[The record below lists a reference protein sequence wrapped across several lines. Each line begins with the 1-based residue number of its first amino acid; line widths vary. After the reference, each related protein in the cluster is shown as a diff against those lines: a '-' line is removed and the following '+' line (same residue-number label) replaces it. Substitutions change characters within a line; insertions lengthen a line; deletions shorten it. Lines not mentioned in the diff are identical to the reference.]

1 MRKLLLLALFLC
13 VHWAARGQATFDY
26 KYWFDGNDSQ
36 AQLLTSANEHWQEEI
51 DVSQLDYMLHTFHF
65 QVKDEKGV
73 WSAPYTAYFIKS
85 PNQAEGQLYYWFD
98 SNDKAEQAFS
108 GGNAVDMLDVSK
120 LSDGLHTLHF
130 YYKDNT
136 ATNVSSTRSCLFYK
150 LPKAVGL
157 GNYELWVNN
166 DRRTLQRG
174 KYNGQPITF
183 DASAL
188 SDGIHLLHVQ
198 VGNDAYSSPSTQMFI
213 KIPQTEGIDSLT
225 CMLFVDGELYKQE
238 AVATH
243 NGLLHWEIDAAG
255 MTPGI
260 HKLQA
265 LTVTPSGVATG
276 MRETYFYRTMTP
288 QEYASMKCYY
298 SVDGSSHQNEAG
310 VYKNGLFHFDLDLS
324 ILADGLHQIS
334 FMMITE
340 NGITSKASSAFFM
353 KTPLGGNGITRYDYW
368 LNDNEG
374 NAVRTDLS
382 QRVDPLKLMQ
392 LLPVTSEPF
401 RSSSFTFE
409 VDKAG
414 VPMLYARN
422 DFHLRTFDAAGR
434 ITESSA
440 AFTDY
445 KVSRDLADMEPIQ
458 SSQTFD
464 SPRNN
469 VIRWFELK
477 AEEGDSIAFRSSQA
491 TSIQVFSPSGKEV
504 YAASGDKSIN
514 YDGCHTWE
522 KGTYY
527 VGVHDVSGSQRNLT
541 LDYIHLD
548 KYDVVSQDVRVVGNG
563 GCSTIKFHGN
573 GFNDLFAVDLKD
585 SEGNII
591 QSFDIGHESAAMTS
605 VSFDFTSAKIG
616 IYDAVF
622 HFTEE
627 DKSIATNIVVEEAK
641 DFEIETNVSYPSSF
655 LRGTST
661 TYTIQVSNKGNM
673 TAYMVPLELK
683 LTVENV
689 KDIQNVKFDGY
700 LKSLTGLDLLGN
712 YLDAEDIEEI
722 RQIVES
728 SNDLSQFVIYRDSTN
743 GVDNGLAHI
752 FMNLPPNTTHT
763 LTVSIKSTA
772 DVHLEAWVS
781 KDWFPI
787 SVKGAS
793 VRKVKRKNVPF
804 RADLCCWKDRI
815 ECVADVAAEFAGFA
829 LPPASGCVPSLVLN
843 GLEMGYDVWC
853 SDGNSASERWKNY
866 LKNEGNSLARSL
878 IQSLVECVTQY
889 YGMRLATLRESRKAA
904 AISGNVAEVKR
915 LTAEIVACRTARNG
929 VIADIYKGVT
939 TMILGKD
946 CRKAFKEQKPDCP
959 PNPGGGGG
967 GSSALDSFDPN
978 DIYGYTTESGS
989 KFMTAE
995 VQNMN
1000 YRIEFE
1006 NDPEF
1011 ATSSAHVVEVK
1022 DTLNARYFDLKS
1034 YKPTSIKIGDK
1045 VITLD
1050 GEQRFIKTVDMRP
1063 AINAIAQVEGK
1074 YDSYKGIVT
1083 WTFTSIDPMT
1093 MEPTNDVMQG
1103 FLPVN
1108 YDGISGIGE
1117 VAFDIALNKT
1127 FADGTAIANRA
1138 SIVFDENDPIL
1149 TPTWTNVV
1157 DDVKPQSRVKE
1168 IVSKCDTLVTIH
1180 FEGKDERSGIWK
1192 HALYVKYGKGTSW
1205 EHVAET
1211 DSSAIDFR
1219 IYPGMVYA
1227 FCTLATDSAGNVEAK
1242 DLIAEASLNTC
1253 KMGDANS
1260 DDVVDALD
1268 AVLTINYYLGDKQTY
1283 INATAADMNADGK
1296 IDALDVVMMQ
1306 EVYLSTSKKRPIRKR
1321 LKTRK

>member
-1 MRKLLLLALFLC
+1 MRKLLLLVLFLC

-36 AQLLTSANEHWQEEI
+36 AQLLTSANAHWQEEI
-51 DVSQLDYMLHTFHF
+51 DVSQLDCTLHSFHF
-65 QVKDEKGV
+65 QAKDEKGV
-73 WSAPYTAYFIKS
+73 WSAPHTAYFIKT
-85 PNQAEGQLYYWFD
+85 PNQAEGQLYYWLD
-98 SNDKAEQAFS
+98 DNDKAEQTFS
-108 GGNAVDMLDVSK
+108 GGNAVAMLDVSK
-120 LSDGLHTLHF
+120 LTDGLHTLHF
-130 YYKDNT
+130 YYKDKSK
-136 ATNVSSTRSCLFYK
+136 TNVSSTRSCLFYK
-150 LPKAVGL
+150 LPMTEKS
-157 GNYELWVNN
+157 GNYELWVDN
-166 DRRTLQRG
+166 DRSTLQRG
-174 KYNGQPITF
+174 KFNGQPLTF

-188 SDGIHLLHVQ
+188 SEGVHLLHTQ
-198 VGNDAYSSPSTQMFI
+198 VGNDAYSSPSSQMFI
-213 KIPQTEGIDSLT
+213 KIPQTEGIDNLT

-238 AVATH
+238 AVATR

-260 HKLQA
+260 HKLQV
-265 LTVTPSGVATG
+265 LTITPSGAATG

-324 ILADGLHQIS
+324 TLADGLHQIS

-340 NGITSKASSAFFM
+340 NGIASKASSAFFM

-382 QRVDPLKLMQ
+382 ERVDPLKLMQ

-445 KVSRDLADMEPIQ
+445 KVSCDLADMEPIQ

-469 VIRWFELK
+469 IIRWFELK

-527 VGVHDVSGSQRNLT
+527 VGIHDVSGSQRNLT

-548 KYDVVSQDVRVVGNG
+548 KYDVVSQDVYVVGNG
-563 GCSTIKFHGN
+563 GPSTITFQGN
-573 GFNDLFAVDLKD
+573 GFNQLESVTLNAAQEILADSITHISDSRLAVRFNFKELPIGPYDLTFNFK
-585 SEGNII
+585 
-591 QSFDIGHESAAMTS
+591 
-605 VSFDFTSAKIG
+605 
-616 IYDAVF
+616 
-622 HFTEE
+622 
-627 DKSIATNIVVEEAK
+627 EEAK
-641 DFEIETNVSYPSSF
+641 TVAQCIKVEKARPITIKGNVTFASNY
-655 LRGTST
+655 LRTTSN
-661 TYTIQVSNKGNM
+661 TYTIK
-673 TAYMVPLELK
+673 
-683 LTVENV
+683 
-689 KDIQNVKFDGY
+689 
-700 LKSLTGLDLLGN
+700 
-712 YLDAEDIEEI
+712 
-722 RQIVES
+722 
-728 SNDLSQFVIYRDSTN
+728 
-743 GVDNGLAHI
+743 
-752 FMNLPPNTTHT
+752 
-763 LTVSIKSTA
+763 
-772 DVHLEAWVS
+772 
-781 KDWFPI
+781 
-787 SVKGAS
+787 
-793 VRKVKRKNVPF
+793 
-804 RADLCCWKDRI
+804 
-815 ECVADVAAEFAGFA
+815 
-829 LPPASGCVPSLVLN
+829 
-843 GLEMGYDVWC
+843 
-853 SDGNSASERWKNY
+853 
-866 LKNEGNSLARSL
+866 LKNEGNMSVYDLNVPVCIYTQTPDDL
-878 IQSLVECVTQY
+878 IRVDVKGADLMQY
-889 YGMRLATLRESRKAA
+889 FRKTLPQPYLKQIEDLKEQNAPISGDKMFFVKSTDNDYIDGYPVLHMLQIPVNLRPGMEEVLSISMKAASKAYLYVWYPENLDNVSTPSKVRAVRRNSKEHCTPFESILSYKSRKCEENEQLEEWDV
-904 AISGNVAEVKR
+904 SYRYNV
-915 LTAEIVACRTARNG
+915 
-929 VIADIYKGVT
+929 
-939 TMILGKD
+939 KD
-946 CRKAFKEQKPDCP
+946 CDKIRPNNNCP
-959 PNPGGGGG
+959 PPPGGGA
-967 GSSALDSFDPN
+967 SEPVNSLDPN
-978 DIYGYTTESGS
+978 DIYGYTAESGS

-1011 ATSSAHVVEVK
+1011 ATASAHVVEVK
-1022 DTLNARYFDLKS
+1022 DTLNAHYFDLNS
-1034 YKPTSIKIGDK
+1034 YKPTSIKIGEK

-1050 GEQRFIKTVDMRP
+1050 GEQRFVKTVDMRP
-1063 AINAIAQVEGK
+1063 SINAIAQVEGK
-1074 YDSYKGIVT
+1074 YDSFKGIAT

-1117 VAFDIALNKT
+1117 IAFDIALNNT

-1157 DDVKPQSRVKE
+1157 DDIKPQSRVKDV
-1168 IVSKCDTLVTIH
+1168 VSKCDTLVTIH
-1180 FEGKDERSGIWK
+1180 FEGKDEKSGIWK
-1192 HALYVKYGKGTSW
+1192 QALYVQYGKGTTW

-1219 IYPGMVYA
+1219 IYPGMEYA
-1227 FCTLATDSAGNVEAK
+1227 FCTLATDSAGNVEIK

-1260 DDVVDALD
+1260 DEVVDALD

-1306 EVYLSTSKKRPIRKR
+1306 EVYLSTSKKKSIRKR
-1321 LKTRK
+1321 LKSRK

>member
-36 AQLLTSANEHWQEEI
+36 AQLLTSANAHWQEEI
-51 DVSQLDYMLHTFHF
+51 DVSQLNCMLHSFHF
-65 QVKDEKGV
+65 QAKDEKGV
-73 WSAPYTAYFIKS
+73 WSAPHTAYFIKT
-85 PNQAEGQLYYWFD
+85 PNQAEGQLYYWLD
-98 SNDKAEQAFS
+98 DNDKAEQAFS
-108 GGNAVDMLDVSK
+108 GGNAVAMLDVSK
-120 LSDGLHTLHF
+120 LTDGLHTLHF
-130 YYKDNT
+130 YYKDKSK
-136 ATNVSSTRSCLFYK
+136 TNVSSTRSCLFYK
-150 LPKAVGL
+150 LPMTEKS
-157 GNYELWVNN
+157 GNYELWVDN
-166 DRRTLQRG
+166 DRSTLQRG
-174 KYNGQPITF
+174 KFNGQPLTF

-188 SDGIHLLHVQ
+188 SEGVHLLHTQ
-198 VGNDAYSSPSTQMFI
+198 VGNDAYSSPSSQMFI
-213 KIPQTEGIDSLT
+213 KVPQTEGIDSLT

-238 AVATH
+238 AVATR
-243 NGLLHWEIDAAG
+243 NGLLHWELDAAG

-260 HKLQA
+260 HKLQV
-265 LTVTPSGVATG
+265 LTVTPSGAATG

-324 ILADGLHQIS
+324 TLADGLHQIS

-409 VDKAG
+409 VDKTG

-445 KVSRDLADMEPIQ
+445 KVSREVTDVETIR
-458 SSQTFD
+458 SSQTFE

-469 VIRWFELK
+469 AIQWFELK

-491 TSIQVFSPSGKEV
+491 TSIQVFSPSGKGV
-504 YAASGDKSIN
+504 YATSGDKSIN

-527 VGVHDVSGSQRNLT
+527 VGVHDVSGSQRYMT

-548 KYDVVSQDVRVVGNG
+548 KYDVVSQDVHVVGNG
-563 GCSTIKFHGN
+563 GPSTITFQGN
-573 GFNDLFAVDLKD
+573 GFSQLESVTLNAAQKILAD
-585 SEGNII
+585 SITHI
-591 QSFDIGHESAAMTS
+591 SDSRLAAR
-605 VSFDFTSAKIG
+605 FDFKDLPIG
-616 IYDAVF
+616 SYDLTF
-622 HFTEE
+622 NF
-627 DKSIATNIVVEEAK
+627 KEEAK
-641 DFEIETNVSYPSSF
+641 TVAQCIKVEKALPITIKGNVTFASNY
-655 LRGTST
+655 LRTTSN
-661 TYTIQVSNKGNM
+661 TYTIK
-673 TAYMVPLELK
+673 
-683 LTVENV
+683 
-689 KDIQNVKFDGY
+689 
-700 LKSLTGLDLLGN
+700 
-712 YLDAEDIEEI
+712 
-722 RQIVES
+722 
-728 SNDLSQFVIYRDSTN
+728 
-743 GVDNGLAHI
+743 
-752 FMNLPPNTTHT
+752 
-763 LTVSIKSTA
+763 
-772 DVHLEAWVS
+772 
-781 KDWFPI
+781 
-787 SVKGAS
+787 
-793 VRKVKRKNVPF
+793 
-804 RADLCCWKDRI
+804 
-815 ECVADVAAEFAGFA
+815 
-829 LPPASGCVPSLVLN
+829 
-843 GLEMGYDVWC
+843 
-853 SDGNSASERWKNY
+853 
-866 LKNEGNSLARSL
+866 LKNEGNMSVYDMNVPVCIYTQTPDDLIRVDVEGADLMQYFRKTIPQPYLKQIEDLKEQNAPISGDKMFFVKSTDNDYIDGYPVLYMLQIPVNLRPGMEEVLSISMKAASKAYLYVWYPDNLDDVSSPSSSKLRAVRSKSKGHCTPFESIL
-878 IQSLVECVTQY
+878 SY
-889 YGMRLATLRESRKAA
+889 KSRKCEENELFEEWDV
-904 AISGNVAEVKR
+904 SYRYNV
-915 LTAEIVACRTARNG
+915 
-929 VIADIYKGVT
+929 
-939 TMILGKD
+939 KD
-946 CRKAFKEQKPDCP
+946 CDKIRPNNNCP
-959 PNPGGGGG
+959 PPPGGGA
-967 GSSALDSFDPN
+967 SEPVNSLDPN
-978 DIYGYTTESGS
+978 DIYGYTAESGS

-1011 ATSSAHVVEVK
+1011 ATASAHVVEVK
-1022 DTLNARYFDLKS
+1022 DTLNAHYFDLNS
-1034 YKPTSIKIGDK
+1034 YKPTSIKIGEK

-1050 GEQRFIKTVDMRP
+1050 GEQRFVKTVDMRP
-1063 AINAIAQVEGK
+1063 SINAIAQVEGK
-1074 YDSYKGIVT
+1074 YDSFKGIAT

-1117 VAFDIALNKT
+1117 VSFDIALNNT

-1157 DDVKPQSRVKE
+1157 DDIKPQSRVKE
-1168 IVSKCDTLVTIH
+1168 VVSKCDTLVTIH
-1180 FEGKDERSGIWK
+1180 FEGKDEKSGIWK
-1192 HALYVKYGKGTSW
+1192 QALYVQYGKGTTW

-1219 IYPGMVYA
+1219 IYPGMEYA
-1227 FCTLATDSAGNVEAK
+1227 FCTLATDSAGNVETK

-1260 DDVVDALD
+1260 DEVVDALD

>member
-36 AQLLTSANEHWQEEI
+36 AQLLTSANAHWQEEI
-51 DVSQLDYMLHTFHF
+51 DVSQLDCSLHSFHF
-65 QVKDEKGV
+65 QAKNEKGV
-73 WSAPYTAYFIKS
+73 WSAPHTAYFIRT
-85 PNQAEGQLYYWFD
+85 PNQAEGQLYYWLD
-98 SNDKAEQAFS
+98 DNDKAEQAFS
-108 GGNAVDMLDVSK
+108 GGNAVAMIDVSK
-120 LSDGLHTLHF
+120 LSDGL
-130 YYKDNT
+130 
-136 ATNVSSTRSCLFYK
+136 
-150 LPKAVGL
+150 
-157 GNYELWVNN
+157 
-166 DRRTLQRG
+166 
-174 KYNGQPITF
+174 
-183 DASAL
+183 
-188 SDGIHLLHVQ
+188 
-198 VGNDAYSSPSTQMFI
+198 
-213 KIPQTEGIDSLT
+213 IDSLT

-238 AVATH
+238 AVATR
-243 NGLLHWEIDAAG
+243 NGLLHWELDAAG

-260 HKLQA
+260 HKLQV
-265 LTVTPSGVATG
+265 LTVTPSGAATG

-324 ILADGLHQIS
+324 TLADGLHQIS

-368 LNDNEG
+368 LNDNEE
-374 NAVRTDLS
+374 NTVSINLS

-414 VPMLYARN
+414 IPMLYARN

-445 KVSRDLADMEPIQ
+445 KASRDLADMEPIQ

-491 TSIQVFSPSGKEV
+491 TSIQVFSPSGREV

-527 VGVHDVSGSQRNLT
+527 VGIHDVSGSQRNLT

-548 KYDVVSQDVRVVGNG
+548 KYDVVSQDVYVVENG
-563 GCSTIKFHGN
+563 GPSTITFQGN
-573 GFNDLFAVDLKD
+573 GFNQLESVTLNAAQEILADSITHISDSRLAVR
-585 SEGNII
+585 
-591 QSFDIGHESAAMTS
+591 
-605 VSFDFTSAKIG
+605 FDFKDLPIG
-616 IYDAVF
+616 PYDLTF
-622 HFTEE
+622 KF
-627 DKSIATNIVVEEAK
+627 KEEAK
-641 DFEIETNVSYPSSF
+641 TVAQCIKVEKARPITIKGNVTFASNY
-655 LRGTST
+655 LRTTSN
-661 TYTIQVSNKGNM
+661 TYTIK
-673 TAYMVPLELK
+673 
-683 LTVENV
+683 
-689 KDIQNVKFDGY
+689 
-700 LKSLTGLDLLGN
+700 
-712 YLDAEDIEEI
+712 
-722 RQIVES
+722 
-728 SNDLSQFVIYRDSTN
+728 
-743 GVDNGLAHI
+743 
-752 FMNLPPNTTHT
+752 
-763 LTVSIKSTA
+763 
-772 DVHLEAWVS
+772 
-781 KDWFPI
+781 
-787 SVKGAS
+787 
-793 VRKVKRKNVPF
+793 
-804 RADLCCWKDRI
+804 
-815 ECVADVAAEFAGFA
+815 
-829 LPPASGCVPSLVLN
+829 
-843 GLEMGYDVWC
+843 
-853 SDGNSASERWKNY
+853 
-866 LKNEGNSLARSL
+866 LKNEGNMSVYDLNVPVCIYTQTPDDL
-878 IQSLVECVTQY
+878 IRVDVKGADLMQY
-889 YGMRLATLRESRKAA
+889 FRKTIPQPYLKQIEDLKEQNAPISGDKMFFVKSTDNDYIDGYPVLHMLQIPVNLRPGMEEVLSISMKAA
-904 AISGNVAEVKR
+904 SKAYLYVWYPENLDNVSTPSKVRAVRRNSKERCTPFDIILNDKIRMCEGNEQLEDWGMDQAYNVE
-915 LTAEIVACRTARNG
+915 
-929 VIADIYKGVT
+929 
-939 TMILGKD
+939 D
-946 CRKAFKEQKPDCP
+946 CDKIRPNKNCP
-959 PNPGGGGG
+959 PPPGGGA
-967 GSSALDSFDPN
+967 STPVNSLDPN
-978 DIYGYTTESGS
+978 DIYGYTAESGS

-1011 ATSSAHVVEVK
+1011 ATASAHVVEVK
-1022 DTLNARYFDLKS
+1022 DTLNAHYFDLNS
-1034 YKPTSIKIGDK
+1034 YKPTSIKIGEK

-1050 GEQRFIKTVDMRP
+1050 GEQRFVKTVDMRP
-1063 AINAIAQVEGK
+1063 SINAIAQVEGK
-1074 YDSYKGIVT
+1074 YDSFKGIAT

-1108 YDGISGIGE
+1108 YDGTSGIGE
-1117 VAFDIALNKT
+1117 VAFDIALNNT

-1157 DDVKPQSRVKE
+1157 DDIKPLSRVKDV
-1168 IVSKCDTLVTIH
+1168 VSKCDTFVTIH
-1180 FEGKDERSGIWK
+1180 FEGKDEKSGIWK
-1192 HALYVKYGKGTSW
+1192 QALYVQYGKGTTW

-1219 IYPGMVYA
+1219 IYPGMEYA
-1227 FCTLATDSAGNVEAK
+1227 FCTLATDSAGNVETK

-1260 DDVVDALD
+1260 DEVVDALD

>member
-26 KYWFDGNDSQ
+26 KYWFDGNDLQ
-36 AQLLTSANEHWQEEI
+36 AQLLTSANAHWQEEI
-51 DVSQLDYMLHTFHF
+51 DVSQLDCMLHSFHF
-65 QVKDEKGV
+65 QAKDEKGV
-73 WSAPYTAYFIKS
+73 WSAPHTAYFIKT
-85 PNQAEGQLYYWFD
+85 PNQAEGQLYYWLD
-98 SNDKAEQAFS
+98 ENDKAEQAFS
-108 GGNAVDMLDVSK
+108 GGNAVAMIDVSK
-120 LSDGLHTLHF
+120 LSDGLYTLHF
-130 YYKDNT
+130 YYKDKSK
-136 ATNVSSTRSCLFYK
+136 TNVSSTRSCLFYK
-150 LPKAVGL
+150 LPMTAKL
-157 GNYELWVNN
+157 GNYELWVDN
-166 DRRTLQRG
+166 DRSTLQRG
-174 KYNGQPITF
+174 KFNGQPLTF

-188 SDGIHLLHVQ
+188 SEGVHLLHTQ
-198 VGNDAYSSPSTQMFI
+198 VGNDAYSSPSSQMFI
-213 KIPQTEGIDSLT
+213 KVPQTEGIDSLT

-238 AVATH
+238 AVATR
-243 NGLLHWEIDAAG
+243 NGLLHWELDAAG

-260 HKLQA
+260 HKLQV
-265 LTVTPSGVATG
+265 LTVTPSGAATG

-324 ILADGLHQIS
+324 TLADGLHQIS
-334 FMMITE
+334 FMMVTE

-368 LNDNEG
+368 LNDNEE
-374 NAVRTDLS
+374 NTVSINLS

-445 KVSRDLADMEPIQ
+445 KVSCDLADMEPIQ

-541 LDYIHLD
+541 LDCIHLD
-548 KYDVVSQDVRVVGNG
+548 KYDVVSQDVYGVGNG
-563 GCSTIKFHGN
+563 GPSTITFQGN
-573 GFNDLFAVDLKD
+573 GFNQLESVTLNAAQEILADSITHISDSRLAVRFNFKDLPIGPYDLTFNFK
-585 SEGNII
+585 
-591 QSFDIGHESAAMTS
+591 
-605 VSFDFTSAKIG
+605 
-616 IYDAVF
+616 
-622 HFTEE
+622 
-627 DKSIATNIVVEEAK
+627 EEAK
-641 DFEIETNVSYPSSF
+641 TVAQCIKVEKARPITIKGNVTFASNY
-655 LRGTST
+655 LRTTSN
-661 TYTIQVSNKGNM
+661 TYTIK
-673 TAYMVPLELK
+673 
-683 LTVENV
+683 
-689 KDIQNVKFDGY
+689 
-700 LKSLTGLDLLGN
+700 
-712 YLDAEDIEEI
+712 
-722 RQIVES
+722 
-728 SNDLSQFVIYRDSTN
+728 
-743 GVDNGLAHI
+743 
-752 FMNLPPNTTHT
+752 
-763 LTVSIKSTA
+763 
-772 DVHLEAWVS
+772 
-781 KDWFPI
+781 
-787 SVKGAS
+787 
-793 VRKVKRKNVPF
+793 
-804 RADLCCWKDRI
+804 
-815 ECVADVAAEFAGFA
+815 
-829 LPPASGCVPSLVLN
+829 
-843 GLEMGYDVWC
+843 
-853 SDGNSASERWKNY
+853 
-866 LKNEGNSLARSL
+866 LKNEGNMSVYDLNVPVCIYTQTPDDL
-878 IQSLVECVTQY
+878 IRVDVKGADLMQFF
-889 YGMRLATLRESRKAA
+889 RKTIPQPYLKQIEDLKAQNA
-904 AISGNVAEVKR
+904 PISGDKMFFVKSTDNDYIDGYPVLHMLQIPVNLRPGMEEVLSISMKATSKAYLYVWYPENLDNVSTPSKVRAVRRNSKESCTPFETIRSYK
-915 LTAEIVACRTARNG
+915 ARMCEGNEQMEEWD
-929 VIADIYKGVT
+929 VSYRYNV
-939 TMILGKD
+939 KD
-946 CRKAFKEQKPDCP
+946 CDKIRPNKNCP
-959 PNPGGGGG
+959 PPPGGGA
-967 GSSALDSFDPN
+967 STPVNSLDPN
-978 DIYGYTTESGS
+978 DIYGYTAESGS

-1011 ATSSAHVVEVK
+1011 ATASAHVVEVK
-1022 DTLNARYFDLKS
+1022 DTLNAHYFDLNS
-1034 YKPTSIKIGDK
+1034 YKPTSIKIGEK

-1050 GEQRFIKTVDMRP
+1050 GEQRFVKTVDMRP
-1063 AINAIAQVEGK
+1063 SINAIAQVEGK
-1074 YDSYKGIVT
+1074 YDSFKGIAT

-1117 VAFDIALNKT
+1117 VAFDIALNNT

-1157 DDVKPQSRVKE
+1157 DDIKPHSRVKDV
-1168 IVSKCDTLVTIH
+1168 VSKCDTLVTIH
-1180 FEGKDERSGIWK
+1180 FEGKDEKSGIWK
-1192 HALYVKYGKGTSW
+1192 QALYVQYGKGTTW

-1219 IYPGMVYA
+1219 IYPGMEYA
-1227 FCTLATDSAGNVEAK
+1227 FCTLATDSAGNVETK

-1260 DDVVDALD
+1260 DEVVDALD

>member
-13 VHWAARGQATFDY
+13 VHWVARGQATFDY

-51 DVSQLDYMLHTFHF
+51 DVSQLDCMLHTFHF
-65 QVKDEKGV
+65 QAKDEKGV

-108 GGNAVDMLDVSK
+108 GENAVAMLDVSK
-120 LSDGLHTLHF
+120 LNDGLHTLRF

-183 DASAL
+183 DASSL
-188 SDGIHLLHVQ
+188 REGIHLLHVQ
-198 VGNDAYSSPSTQMFI
+198 VGNDAYSSPSSQMFI

-238 AVATH
+238 AVATR
-243 NGLLHWEIDAAG
+243 NGLLHWELDAAG

-265 LTVTPSGVATG
+265 LTVTPSGAATG

-298 SVDGSSHQNEAG
+298 SVDGNSHQNEAG

-324 ILADGLHQIS
+324 TLADGLHQIS
-334 FMMITE
+334 FMMVTE

-477 AEEGDSIAFRSSQA
+477 AEEGDSIAFKSSQA
-491 TSIQVFSPSGKEV
+491 VSLQVFSPSGKEV

-541 LDYIHLD
+541 LDFIHLD
-548 KYDVVSQDVRVVGNG
+548 KYDVVGQDVHVVGNG
-563 GCSTIKFHGN
+563 GPSTITFQGN
-573 GFNDLFAVDLKD
+573 GFSQLESVTLNAAQEILADSITHISDARLAVR
-585 SEGNII
+585 
-591 QSFDIGHESAAMTS
+591 
-605 VSFDFTSAKIG
+605 FDFKDLPIG
-616 IYDAVF
+616 TYDLIF
-622 HFTEE
+622 KF
-627 DKSIATNIVVEEAK
+627 KEEAK
-641 DFEIETNVSYPSSF
+641 TVAQCIKVEKARPITIKGNVSFASRY
-655 LRGTST
+655 LRTT
-661 TYTIQVSNKGNM
+661 NNTYTIK
-673 TAYMVPLELK
+673 
-683 LTVENV
+683 
-689 KDIQNVKFDGY
+689 
-700 LKSLTGLDLLGN
+700 
-712 YLDAEDIEEI
+712 
-722 RQIVES
+722 
-728 SNDLSQFVIYRDSTN
+728 
-743 GVDNGLAHI
+743 
-752 FMNLPPNTTHT
+752 
-763 LTVSIKSTA
+763 
-772 DVHLEAWVS
+772 
-781 KDWFPI
+781 
-787 SVKGAS
+787 
-793 VRKVKRKNVPF
+793 
-804 RADLCCWKDRI
+804 
-815 ECVADVAAEFAGFA
+815 
-829 LPPASGCVPSLVLN
+829 
-843 GLEMGYDVWC
+843 
-853 SDGNSASERWKNY
+853 
-866 LKNEGNSLARSL
+866 LKNEGNMSVYDLNVPVCIYTQTPDDLIRVDVKGADLMQYFRKTIPQPYLKQIEDLKEQNAPISGDKMFFTKSTDNDYIDGYSVLHMLHIPVTLRPGMEEVLSISLKAASKAYLYVWYSEKLDDSPSPSSSKLRAVRSKSKEHCTPFDI
-878 IQSLVECVTQY
+878 IQSNKARMCEGNEQLEEWDVSYRYNVE
-889 YGMRLATLRESRKAA
+889 
-904 AISGNVAEVKR
+904 
-915 LTAEIVACRTARNG
+915 
-929 VIADIYKGVT
+929 
-939 TMILGKD
+939 D
-946 CRKAFKEQKPDCP
+946 CDKIRPNKNCP
-959 PNPGGGGG
+959 PPPGGGA
-967 GSSALDSFDPN
+967 SEPVNSFDPN
-978 DIYGYTTESGS
+978 DIYGYTAESGS

-1180 FEGKDERSGIWK
+1180 FEGKDERSSIWK

-1205 EHVAET
+1205 EHVSET

-1242 DLIAEASLNTC
+1242 DLITEASLNTC

-1306 EVYLSTSKKRPIRKR
+1306 EVYLSTSKKRSIRKR